1 MIFENATNSSQL
13 DQLIE
18 QFESNWNESGWRAL
32 TSSGSKHPWTHL
44 QELARI
50 DIDLQYLKGFEV
62 DLNDYD
68 LIGNR
73 QLGACV
79 SDRPLDPLAWW
90 GPILYE
96 DYRGRTRTQL
106 GCEASR
112 WLKFVS
118 GIIPDWLAGLVAL
131 ERMGESR
138 SFGARIALKSLDSE
152 WPEPGFQVGD
162 FEIQEPI
169 GAGSFSRVYLAIQNS
184 IGKRRVVLKFTSMP
198 QQEPEWLGRFQH
210 SNIVP
215 VYSVHKWNDLSVLC
229 MPYCG
234 RLTLADLLSRGITST
249 QIDLQGMMDTV
260 RSIDTHDVD
269 HIRRQPAF
277 EGNNSPAPESL
288 PDYEAT
294 SGTRTEQQSIPKTK
308 QVTLS
313 LFQRLAAALHHAH
326 NHGVVHGDIKPANI
340 LIRLDGEPALFD
352 FNLSQ
357 GVDVQLTSVKGS
369 LPYFAPEQLI
379 GWADKR
385 PCMSVSTDIYALGL
399 VFFEFLTGRLP
410 EIFRKPI
417 QTVGAELREAAQN
430 RGNFD
435 WTREVADLP
444 RGVQSILL
452 KMLTNDVDK
461 RYANAGEIERDLDAE
476 LSYHPLPHAEEPLS
490 NRIKKRIVKYR
501 SPLSIATLATL
512 AICLLTTVAIGG
524 YRWTNLTRKT
534 NAITVAKNFIADS
547 QSSLANLYSARGTID
562 HARLSDC
569 FDVAK
574 RYDSMLFRGDTG
586 ASQWLDKDLQQDVKE
601 SWTLHLL
608 LTSFAHE
615 RESESRTN
623 SQRDLSEVNA
633 LTNIRGISEQVRQL
647 YSDCKQSIGRG
658 VAEPPHLPGWTNSQ
672 IGYLGSMIHGE
683 LGDWKTSQSYLDLAE
698 IKPDHMGLYW
708 FMQGRNQLMLGDT
721 EGAYVS
727 FSLAI
732 NDKPDFVSALVG
744 RGFASIK
751 KGQMKSAVSDFDT
764 AIKIQP
770 EDAHLYEHRSS
781 AKSLAG
787 DLQGA
792 LEDTEWILRRDSTR
806 AAIRVMRYRLL
817 LALDRNTEAEAEW
830 SYVLGC
836 EPVLASDYLV
846 RAVERINTQPNEAWD
861 DLMRAGELDPS
872 STVVWQNKAYLAS
885 EVMKDDAKAIQ
896 CLDKVLELQPFNLE
910 GLSGRAVLYARAGNS
925 EAAGVDI
932 ANALKL
938 SGFNSGPTE
947 YHAACVF
954 ALLAKNDPPYQDQA
968 NKYLARALH
977 HGYGLELLDSDP
989 DLANLRE
996 SQAFRDI
1003 LQIRQLIIDSES
1015 SELKD

>member
-1 MIFENATNSSQL
+1 MIFENATQSSKL
-13 DQLIE
+13 EQLIE
-18 QFESNWNESGWRAL
+18 QFERNWNESGWRAL
-32 TSSGSKHPWTHL
+32 TSSRSQFPWTHL

-50 DIDLQYLKGFEV
+50 DIDLRYLNGFEV

-68 LIGNR
+68 LIGNQ
-73 QLGACV
+73 QLGAYLT
-79 SDRPLDPLAWW
+79 DRPHDSIEWW

-112 WLKFVS
+112 WLGFAS
-118 GIIPDWLAGLVAL
+118 GKIPDWLAGLLTL
-131 ERMGESR
+131 EKMDDSR
-138 SFGARIALKSLDSE
+138 PYDARLAFKSLDAE
-152 WPEPGFQVGD
+152 WPEPGFVVGD

-260 RSIDTHDVD
+260 RSIDTSDVD
-269 HIRRQPAF
+269 HIPRQPTF
-277 EGNNSPAPESL
+277 EGNNKPTPEL
-288 PDYEAT
+288 QLDYEAT
-294 SGTRTEQQSIPKTK
+294 SAPRTEQPSIPKTR

-313 LFQRLAAALHHAH
+313 LFQSLAAALHHAH

-352 FNLSQ
+352 FNLAQ

-379 GWADKR
+379 GWANQR

-410 EIFRKPI
+410 EIFRQPME
-417 QTVGAELREAAQN
+417 TSGTELREAAQN
-430 RGNFD
+430 RGSFD
-435 WTREVADLP
+435 WTREVAELP
-444 RGVQSILL
+444 KGVQSILL
-452 KMLTNDVDK
+452 KMLSRDVDR
-461 RYANAGEIERDLDAE
+461 RYANAGEIERDLNAE
-476 LSYHPLPHAEEPLS
+476 LSYLPLPHADEPLS

-512 AICLLTTVAIGG
+512 VIGLLVTVTIGG
-524 YRWTNLTRKT
+524 YRWTSHTRKT
-534 NAITVAKNFIADS
+534 NAIAVAKSFVMDS

-562 HARLSDC
+562 HTRLGDC
-569 FDVAK
+569 IDVAE
-574 RYDSMLFRGDTG
+574 RYDSMLFQGDKT
-586 ASQWLDKDLQQDVKE
+586 ASQWLDKDLQKDVKE
-601 SWTLHLL
+601 AWTLHLL
-608 LTSFAHE
+608 LTSFALE
-615 RESESRTN
+615 RETELNKKSLQDPSK
-623 SQRDLSEVNA
+623 SNA
-633 LTNIRGISEQVRQL
+633 IANIRDVSEQVRRL
-647 YSDCKQSIGRG
+647 YSDCKQSLGKG
-658 VAEPPHLPGWTNSQ
+658 LAALPNLPDWTDMQ

-683 LGDWKTSQSYLDLAE
+683 LGDWKTSQAYLDLAE

-708 FMQGRNQLMLGDT
+708 FMQGRNQLMLGDA

-751 KGQMKSAVSDFDT
+751 KGQMKSAVSDFDS

-817 LALDRNTEAEAEW
+817 LALDRNTEAESEW

-836 EPVLASDYLV
+836 EPILASDYLV
-846 RAVERINTQPNEAWD
+846 RAVERIKNQPNEAWD

-896 CLDKVLELQPFNLE
+896 CLDKVLELQPYNIE
-910 GLSGRAVLYARAGNS
+910 GLSGRAVLHARAGNS
-925 EAAGVDI
+925 ELATKDI
-932 ANALKL
+932 VNALKL
-938 SGFNSGPTE
+938 GGSNAGPTE

-954 ALLAKNDPPYQDQA
+954 ALLAKYDPPYQDQA
-968 NKYLARALH
+968 NRYLARALH
-977 HGYGLELLDSDP
+977 HGYGLELLESDP

-996 SQAFRDI
+996 SQAFREI
-1003 LQIRQLIIDSES
+1003 LQVSQLVIDSET
-1015 SELKD
+1015 SELRD